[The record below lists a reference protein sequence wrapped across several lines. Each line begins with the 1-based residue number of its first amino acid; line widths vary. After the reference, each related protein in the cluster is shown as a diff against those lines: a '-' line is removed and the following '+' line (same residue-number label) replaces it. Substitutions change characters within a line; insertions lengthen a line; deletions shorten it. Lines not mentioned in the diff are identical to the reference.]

1 MKRFGGMLLGSTA
14 QLRLRV
20 STVFLPHF
28 FSLKNQKYS
37 VSKKP
42 RRVCRP
48 QAAKGF

>member
-28 FSLKNQKYS
+28 FSLKNQKYIQDS
-37 VSKKP
+37 FVFQILNWGKNP
-42 RRVCRP
+42 V
-48 QAAKGF
+48 